1 MQKAPVSPADSLSER
16 GRALLSQPPMA
27 AYIGAHFERVG
38 DLWAPDNPGGYIP
51 LCIAENGLMW
61 DVLGPRLAAAEVP
74 ARALGYDVM
83 TGSALF
89 REQLASFL
97 GKHLLERAVR
107 PEEVAVLAGA
117 GTVLEMLFH
126 GIADA
131 GDAVLVPTPSYAGFW
146 SDLETRD
153 GLHVVPVH
161 TEAQSDFALTVQAL
175 DAALA
180 GSPHPVRAL
189 LFTSPDNPMGR
200 LYTREEIATVRE
212 WATGRGLHVVF
223 DEIYGLSVYGDR
235 PFVSVARLGALGEKT
250 HIVWAFSKD
259 FGASG
264 LRCGVL
270 ISENRDVI
278 ASVDALAYWG
288 AVSGD
293 TQSRLGQVVADD
305 PWVSGYLAENRR
317 RLADAYAAVASALEE
332 EGIPHLVP
340 TAGFFALCDLRA
352 FLSEPTFA
360 AEEALW
366 EELLETQRVNLTPG
380 GACRIAEPGFF
391 RLCFASQ
398 PTQAIVAGIARVG
411 ALLRG
416 RERPPG

>member
-1 MQKAPVSPADSLSER
+1 MTTVDSLSTR
-16 GRALLSQPPMA
+16 GRALLSQPPMP

-38 DLWAPDNPGGYIP
+38 DVWTPDNPDGYIP

-61 DVLGPRLAAAEVP
+61 DALLPRLADVDVP
-74 ARALGYDVM
+74 ARVLGYDVM
-83 TGSALF
+83 IGSAHF

-97 GKHLLERAVR
+97 GEHLLERPVSA
-107 PEEVAVLAGA
+107 EQIAVLAGA

-146 SDLETRD
+146 ADLETRD
-153 GLHVVPVH
+153 GLHIVPV
-161 TEAQSDFALTVQAL
+161 TTSAENDFALTIDAL
-175 DAALA
+175 DAALV

-189 LFTSPDNPMGR
+189 LFTTPDNPLGR
-200 LYTREEIATVRE
+200 VYSRQEIVAVRD
-212 WATGRGLHVVF
+212 WATERGLHVVF
-223 DEIYGLSVYGDR
+223 DEIYGLSVHGGA
-235 PFVSVARLGALGEKT
+235 PFVSVASLGALGDFT

-270 ISENRDVI
+270 ISENSSVI

-288 AVSGD
+288 TVSGD
-293 TQSRLGQVVADD
+293 TQARLGEMVADG
-305 PWVSGYLAENRR
+305 PWVSGFLAENRR
-317 RLADAYAAVASALEE
+317 RLGHAYASVAAALHE

-340 TAGFFALCDLRA
+340 TAGFFALCDLRS
-352 FLSEPTFA
+352 FLSEATFA
-360 AEEALW
+360 AEDALW
-366 EELLETQRVNLTPG
+366 KELLEGRRVNLTPG
-380 GACRIAEPGFF
+380 AACRIEEPGFF

-398 PTQAIVAGIARVG
+398 PTEAVVTGIRRVG
-411 ALLRG
+411 ELLRG
-416 RERPPG
+416 RAQPADRRLQE